1 MNGYVLIKVIEYLL
15 VLTDSVSVDIGDQ
28 FLTQVE
34 TICSNFGQ
42 SSLDFLHVAL
52 PLLLHAR
59 HPPTRSATPSLPLF
73 SQILRLVWA
82 LPLSH
87 LASPQL
93 SSIPRAAPMSQ
104 GASQASQLPSQ
115 VSQNASQ
122 TSQNASQNTSQ
133 TPQLPLQGRESQN
146 EGGRRARSLSVD
158 MVVKKSMALN
168 PDQMKDITVHS
179 FPPTHTQRSAIAPI
193 TSSIILVDR
202 CIVVAIRLLRLVP
215 SLLPKHKE
223 PLLRRFVT
231 LA

>member
-59 HPPTRSATPSLPLF
+59 HPPTRFAIPSLPLF
-73 SQILRLVWA
+73 PQIPRSVWA
-82 LPLSH
+82 LLLSH

-93 SSIPRAAPMSQ
+93 SSIPRAVPMSQ
-104 GASQASQLPSQ
+104 SASQASQLPSQ

-223 PLLRRFVT
+223 PLLRRLIT

>member
-93 SSIPRAAPMSQ
+93 SSIPRAAQTSQ

-122 TSQNASQNTSQ
+122 ISQNTSQ

-223 PLLRRFVT
+223 PLLRRLIT
-231 LA
+231 LT

>member
-93 SSIPRAAPMSQ
+93 SSIPRAAQTSQ
-104 GASQASQLPSQ
+104 GASQMSQLP
-115 VSQNASQ
+115 SQ
-122 TSQNASQNTSQ
+122 TSQNASQISQNTSQ

-179 FPPTHTQRSAIAPI
+179 FPLTHTQRSAIAPI

-215 SLLPKHKE
+215 SLLSKHKE
-223 PLLRRFVT
+223 PLLRRLIT